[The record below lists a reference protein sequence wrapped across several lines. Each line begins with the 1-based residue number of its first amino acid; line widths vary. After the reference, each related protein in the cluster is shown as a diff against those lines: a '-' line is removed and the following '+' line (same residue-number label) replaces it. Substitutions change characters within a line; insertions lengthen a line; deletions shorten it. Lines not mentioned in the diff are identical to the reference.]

1 MRKIILFCLV
11 IVLSGVLQAQDQAQS
26 IQGFTSLVGLRNIVV
41 GPVDRSQT
49 SMLIVGGAI
58 DTDGYTNLVVNI
70 AGEIEASNS
79 KAGILGA
86 VLIPDVAPYDYAFKT
101 LGLLPASL
109 EVTTPIEIGQKY
121 FISKQVKFD
130 IGFPRYRVVFYNT
143 SDATARLSFFGYRTK
158 N

>member
-11 IVLSGVLQAQDQAQS
+11 IVFLGVLHAQDQAQS
-26 IQGFTSLVGLRNIVV
+26 IQGTSLVGLRNIVV
-41 GPVDRSQT
+41 GTVDRSQT
-49 SMLIVGGAI
+49 GMLIVGGAI

-79 KAGILGA
+79 KPGILGA

-109 EVTTPIEIGQKY
+109 EVTTPIEVGQKY

-158 N
+158 T